1 MHNNECVPAEYIREL
16 LTETVNQHPPQDHTS
31 SDPVQKSTPKPLCS
45 GFERPSKEAAIK
57 TYKSRF
63 SLN

>member
-1 MHNNECVPAEYIREL
+1 MNVCVPTEYIRER
-16 LTETVNQHPPQDHTS
+16 LTETVNQHPTQDTS
-31 SDPVQKSTPKPLCS
+31 SDPVKKSTPKPLCS

-63 SLN
+63 RLN

>member
-1 MHNNECVPAEYIREL
+1 MHIGVCVPAEYIREL
-16 LTETVNQHPPQDHTS
+16 LTETVNQHRTQDTS
-31 SDPVQKSTPKPLCS
+31 SDPVQKSTPKPSCS

-57 TYKSRF
+57 TYRSRF

>member
-1 MHNNECVPAEYIREL
+1 MNECVPAEYIREL
-16 LTETVNQHPPQDHTS
+16 LTETVNQHPTQGTS

-45 GFERPSKEAAIK
+45 GFKRPSKGAAIK
-57 TYKSRF
+57 TYKCRF

>member
-1 MHNNECVPAEYIREL
+1 MHNNKCVHAEYIREL
-16 LTETVNQHPPQDHTS
+16 LTETVNQQPTQDTS
-31 SDPVQKSTPKPLCS
+31 YGPVQKSTPKPLCS

>member
-1 MHNNECVPAEYIREL
+1 MHIGVCVPAEYIHEL
-16 LTETVNQHPPQDHTS
+16 LTETVNQRRTQDTS
-31 SDPVQKSTPKPLCS
+31 SDPVQKSTPKPLRS

-57 TYKSRF
+57 TYRSQF